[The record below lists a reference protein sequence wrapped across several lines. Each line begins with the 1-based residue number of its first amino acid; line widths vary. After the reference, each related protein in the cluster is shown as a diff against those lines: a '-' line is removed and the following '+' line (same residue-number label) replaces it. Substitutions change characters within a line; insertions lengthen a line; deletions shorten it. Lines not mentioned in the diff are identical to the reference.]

1 MNSRISNAW
10 QILTATCC
18 AGLLLLSGC
27 GGGGGG
33 EQSASQPAGKPAAQ
47 QQAPAQTAAAATA
60 RVTGQIKFDG
70 VAPKPTKVMMDAD
83 PVCKKQHTTEVY
95 TNEYM
100 VDANNNLGNV
110 FVYVKNYT
118 GPKPAAPTDTMIFD
132 QKGCEYFPHVFGLRT
147 GQPLA
152 ILNSDPT
159 LHNVHAVPTVNSQ
172 FNLAMPKQG
181 MRVTKTFTQPEI
193 MVKIK
198 CDVHSW
204 MAAYVGVLDHPYFAV
219 TSTDGSYNIGP
230 LPPGTYEIEA
240 WHEKLGTMTQ
250 TVTVGDNATGTANF
264 TFAAKAGA

>member
-1 MNSRISNAW
+1 MKYSTKNGW
-10 QILTATCC
+10 QVLTAACC
-18 AGLLLLSGC
+18 AGVFALTGC
-27 GGGGGG
+27 GGGGGD
-33 EQSASQPAGKPAAQ
+33 QAASKPADKPATSQ
-47 QQAPAQTAAAATA
+47 AAAPAQTAAAATA
-60 RVTGQIKFDG
+60 TIAGSIKFDG

-83 PVCKKQHTTEVY
+83 PVCKKQHATEVY

-100 VDANNNLGNV
+100 VDANNMLANC
-110 FVYVKNYT
+110 FIYVKNYS
-118 GPKPAAPTDTMIFD
+118 GPKPPASKDTVVFD
-132 QKGCEYFPHVFGLRT
+132 QKGCEYYPHVFGLRT

-159 LHNVHAVPTVNSQ
+159 LHNVHAVPTVNPQ

-181 MRVTKTFTQPEI
+181 MRVTKTFNQNEV

-204 MAAYVGVLDHPYFAV
+204 MAAYVGVLDHPYYAV
-219 TSTDGSYNIGP
+219 SGTDGNFNIGP

-250 TVTVGDNATGTANF
+250 TVTVGENATGRADF

>member
-1 MNSRISNAW
+1 VNFRTNNGWKIVTLA
-10 QILTATCC
+10 CC
-18 AGLLLLSGC
+18 IGFVALVGC
-27 GGGGGG
+27 GGGGG
-33 EQSASQPAGKPAAQ
+33 EQSASKPAETKPATP
-47 QQAPAQTAAAATA
+47 APAAAAATA
-60 RVTGQIKFDG
+60 RISGAIKFEG
-70 VAPKPTKVMMDAD
+70 TAPKPTKLMMDAD
-83 PVCKKQHTTEVY
+83 PVCSKQHATEVY
-95 TNEYM
+95 TNEYLI
-100 VDANNNLGNV
+100 DGNGNLGNV

-118 GPKPAAPTDTMIFD
+118 GPKPAAPKDTAVFD
-132 QKGCEYFPHVFGLRT
+132 QKGCEYFPHVFGIRT

-159 LHNVHAVPTVNSQ
+159 LHNVHAVPTTNPQ

-181 MRVTKTFTQPEI
+181 MRVTKTFNQQEV

-219 TSTDGSYNIGP
+219 SAANGTFDIGP

-250 TVTVGDNATGTANF
+250 SVTVGENATGAANF
-264 TFAAKAGA
+264 TFVPKAGA

>member
-1 MNSRISNAW
+1 MNFRTTNSRQIMTVIS
-10 QILTATCC
+10 C
-18 AGLLLLSGC
+18 AGIVVLAGC
-27 GGGGGG
+27 GGGGD
-33 EQSASQPAGKPAAQ
+33 QSASKPAGDTKQA
-47 QQAPAQTAAAATA
+47 APAPAAAATA
-60 RVTGQIKFDG
+60 RISGTIKFEG
-70 VAPKPTKVMMDAD
+70 TAPKPTKIMMDAD
-83 PVCKKQHTTEVY
+83 PVCSKQHATEVY
-95 TNEYM
+95 THEYL
-100 VDANNNLGNV
+100 VDANSMLGNV
-110 FVYVKNYT
+110 FVHIKNYS
-118 GPKPAAPTDTMIFD
+118 GPRPAASQDTVIFD
-132 QKGCEYFPHVFGLRT
+132 QKGCEYFPHVFGMRT

-181 MRVTKTFTQPEI
+181 MRVTKTFSKSEV

-204 MAAYVGVLDHPYFAV
+204 MGAYVGVVDHPYFAV
-219 TSTDGSYNIGP
+219 SGPDGSFSIGA
-230 LPPGTYEIEA
+230 LPAGTYEIEA